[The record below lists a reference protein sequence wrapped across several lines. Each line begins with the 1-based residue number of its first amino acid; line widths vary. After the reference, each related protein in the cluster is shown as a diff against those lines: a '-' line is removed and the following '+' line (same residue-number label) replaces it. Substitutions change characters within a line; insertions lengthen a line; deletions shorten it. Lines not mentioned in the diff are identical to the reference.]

1 MKLIK
6 PKFWEKKTSFLSII
20 LYPLSLIF
28 ICLIQIKKRLVKVKN
43 FNIPIIC
50 VGNIYIGGT
59 GKTPLSI
66 FLANEVYSNGKRPV
80 IIRKFYKN
88 HFDEHNFIKEYFKNL
103 ILEEN
108 RIDAILKAEKNGYD
122 CAILDDGF
130 QDYKINKDLNIL
142 CFNQNQLIG
151 NGLVFPAGPLREK
164 LVSINNAQ
172 IVVINGNKDEK
183 FERKILKINKNL
195 KVFYSK
201 YLPVNAEEFKNKNL
215 LAMAGIGNPSNF
227 FQLIQQSGLKIQ
239 EKLIFPDHY
248 EYSKSELIKLINYAK
263 KNYLKILTTEKDFF
277 RIKHYDLTEIN
288 FLKIK
293 LEIQNKEQ
301 LISSILKIYDK
312 ND

>member
-1 MKLIK
+1 M
-6 PKFWEKKTSFLSII
+6 TNTI
-20 LYPLSLIF
+20 LL
-28 ICLIQIKKRLVKVKN
+28 KN
-43 FNIPIIC
+43 I
-50 VGNIYIGGT
+50 
-59 GKTPLSI
+59 L
-66 FLANEVYSNGKRPV
+66 
-80 IIRKFYKN
+80 
-88 HFDEHNFIKEYFKNL
+88 KNL

-183 FERKILKINKNL
+183 FERKVLKINKNL

-263 KNYLKILTTEKDFF
+263 KL
-277 RIKHYDLTEIN
+277 
-288 FLKIK
+288 
-293 LEIQNKEQ
+293 
-301 LISSILKIYDK
+301 S
-312 ND
+312 